1 MLHSVNAIR
10 VIAEYFVVRLH
21 TFSWTIGMDSFVR
34 DLMSF
39 FFVLSGF
46 VMMHTHHSASFTTM
60 KQRRDFWVGRWKKA
74 YPAYILVYALRS
86 PVIFVR
92 ALGSDTSDRC
102 VYKLYCSL
110 IEIFILNPWFGC
122 GVNNTINAVDW
133 YIGTLAW
140 LWFLFPFIH
149 GTLKVFFSSRIWA
162 KMLLI
167 SAISTGL
174 IFPFSG
180 YEIFTICTLPV
191 LRLGEFIIGCA
202 AACALE
208 KLERPEESRPLTMLQ
223 WTPFALILVYMAVL
237 YTFFALPHGLGSLC
251 LHENR
256 INERC
261 SLWETSERIEGKN
274 NNNPPCLLVWDKYF
288 NKHAFL
294 WAVIIYTVASAEKSN
309 DQGVFMRLLGHDAF
323 KSLSSFSLCLYL
335 GHISMNWLLVLI
347 TDSLG
352 WANFW
357 HDDTRLL
364 NVYALCYLLHLL
376 LHLLTQKITAVVIKY
391 APISKQVEETGL

>member
-10 VIAEYFVVRLH
+10 VIAEYFVIRLH
-21 TFSWTIGMDSFVR
+21 TFAWTIGMDSFVR

-60 KQRRDFWVGRWKKA
+60 KHRCDFWVNRWKKV
-74 YPAYILVYALRS
+74 YPAYILNYAFRI

-110 IEIFILNPWFGC
+110 IEIVTLNPWFGC
-122 GVNNTINAVDW
+122 GVNNTLNALDW

-140 LWFLFPFIH
+140 LWFVFPFIH
-149 GTLKVFFSSRIWA
+149 GTLKEFFNSRIWA

-167 SAISTGL
+167 NVISTGL
-174 IFPFSG
+174 IFPFG
-180 YEIFTICTLPV
+180 GFETFTFCTLPV
-191 LRLGEFIIGCA
+191 LRLGEFVIGCG

-208 KLERPEESRPLTMLQ
+208 QLEQPEQMESRPLTMLQ
-223 WTPFALILVYMAVL
+223 WTPVALILVYIAVL
-237 YTFFALPHGLGSLC
+237 YTVFALPHGLGSLC
-251 LHENR
+251 LHEKIDNT
-256 INERC
+256 RC
-261 SLWETSERIEGKN
+261 SLWEASEWIED
-274 NNNPPCLLVWDKYF
+274 NPPCYLVWDKYF

-309 DQGVFMRLLGHDAF
+309 DRGVLMRLLGHDVF
-323 KSLSSFSLCLYL
+323 KDLSSFSLSLYL
-335 GHISMNWLLVLI
+335 GHISVNWLLNLI

-357 HDDTRLL
+357 RDDTRLL
-364 NVYALCYLLHLL
+364 SIYALCYL
-376 LHLLTQKITAVVIKY
+376 LHLLTQKITAAVFKS
-391 APISKQVEETGL
+391 APIFTPV